1 MSDAAHD
8 EGRVVGDEGAA
19 DEVVF
24 HAGFPVF
31 AEFVGFAENIPGQF
45 GIFLL
50 VMLFS
55 GGRT

>member
-1 MSDAAHD
+1 M
-8 EGRVVGDEGAA
+8 GDEGAA

-31 AEFVGFAENIPGQF
+31 AEFVGFAENIPSQF
-45 GIFLL
+45 MDIFYWL
-50 VMLFS
+50 MSFS